1 MAMVGK
7 VVAMTGVAYLI
18 TDNGDKRELQLGDEI
33 QVGSTIQTPPGVI
46 VDIRFADGR
55 DVHIGPNQLVAF
67 TEDLSQILS
76 SGSQID
82 ALSQDSALNAA
93 TIDTVI
99 KAIEQGK
106 DIGDVLEETAAGT
119 SGLATAY
126 GFSFVELLRINE
138 VLNQFSFAY
147 QTTTNGQINVE
158 SIASTFDNTDQIRPT
173 NAVSLVDPV
182 PAPAAPAVAPNM
194 TDATDTGSSV
204 TDNNTSNTMPSFMI
218 PALGAGITPT
228 LYVDGVAVPSTF
240 NVATNTLTAT
250 TPLSEGNHN
259 IAYTLTNAG
268 GSESALSPNLP
279 SVIDTIAP
287 TTAPSVTIVADTNN
301 DGSINASEK
310 GAATTTSV
318 TVGI

>member
-1 MAMVGK
+1 MVGK

-126 GFSFVELLRINE
+126 GFNFVELLRINE
-138 VLNQFSFAY
+138 VLNQFNFAY
-147 QTTTNGQINVE
+147 QTSTNGQINIE
-158 SIASTFDNTDQIRPT
+158 AIAGAIDNTNQINTTQTTP
-173 NAVSLVDPV
+173 NN
-182 PAPAAPAVAPNM
+182 PAPPTPADPPKLLLLTLLM
-194 TDATDTGSSV
+194 
-204 TDNNTSNTMPSFMI
+204 MP
-218 PALGAGITPT
+218 
-228 LYVDGVAVPSTF
+228 
-240 NVATNTLTAT
+240 LTIQA
-250 TPLSEGNHN
+250 
-259 IAYTLTNAG
+259 
-268 GSESALSPNLP
+268 
-279 SVIDTIAP
+279 
-287 TTAPSVTIVADTNN
+287 
-301 DGSINASEK
+301 
-310 GAATTTSV
+310 
-318 TVGI
+318 